1 MLDTMKLSLCC
12 ISQDL
17 SDLGVSFQ
25 TMTLTRFFSLER
37 KEAEKILSQRILN
50 NFIVTRETIRHC
62 HRKGIAGYRLS
73 SSLTPVIN
81 HPEVNLRLDQLADW
95 SQMKAVLDETA
106 AEIKQFG
113 IRVSAHPSE
122 YISLT
127 SENPEAIQ
135 NSVTDLISHAELFDL
150 LGLERSHWNPM
161 NIHCRQDGDPQII
174 SERFLKTF
182 FSLPESVTKRL
193 TLEVND
199 NKNGTWNLSNLF
211 KYFFSTT
218 GIPIV
223 YDSLHRVFC
232 NAGTTDEEDF
242 FLACSTWNKVPLFH
256 YSEGINGTRKHAD
269 MPEGT
274 PNNYGRDVYFDVEL
288 KAKDRA
294 IYAIQNKLADS

>member
-1 MLDTMKLSLCC
+1 MKLSLCC

-95 SQMKAVLDETA
+95 AQMKAVLDETA
-106 AEIKQFG
+106 AEIKQFE

-242 FLACSTWNKVPLFH
+242 FLACSTWNKAPLFH
-256 YSEGINGTRKHAD
+256 YSEGINGTRKHAE

>member
-1 MLDTMKLSLCC
+1 MKLSLCC

-274 PNNYGRDVYFDVEL
+274 PNNYGKDVYFDVEL

>member
-1 MLDTMKLSLCC
+1 MKLSLCC

-174 SERFLKTF
+174 SERFLKNF

-211 KYFFSTT
+211 KYFFSTA

-232 NAGTTDEEDF
+232 NAGTTDREDF
-242 FLACSTWNKVPLFH
+242 FLACSTWNKAPLFH
-256 YSEGINGTRKHAD
+256 YSEGINGTRKHAE
-269 MPEGT
+269 MPEGI
-274 PNNYGRDVYFDVEL
+274 PNNYGKDVYFDVEL

>member
-81 HPEVNLRLDQLADW
+81 HPEVNLRLNQLADW

-150 LGLERSHWNPM
+150 LGLERSYWNPM

-274 PNNYGRDVYFDVEL
+274 PNNYGKDVYFDVEL